1 MEKYVSYLFRKS
13 YRPTSQQTD
22 MRDHKEV
29 TLTNNVKVEQSFRS
43 HLVKKNKN
51 LSTALQEA
59 RTYLAKVNR

>member
-1 MEKYVSYLFRKS
+1 
-13 YRPTSQQTD
+13 
-22 MRDHKEV
+22 MRINKQV
-29 TLTNNVKVEQSFRS
+29 TLTDNLKVEQSFRS